1 MSQTEDAV
9 TSTGVRPRPSTPTEP
24 GTPSG
29 PTDPAA
35 ASQPTD
41 ATTASGP
48 TEPVTPS
55 GPAGAVGDP
64 LVAGALLTTAALL
77 VTYQRLAGHV
87 IPPLANFGGLTGV
100 LGLAT
105 LRRRPRWWLGLD
117 ALVAVLYL
125 GGSAPFLAANLAHPE
140 SPVSFLA
147 EVFLIVALATVLI
160 GVVLRWRS
168 ASDVARRRT
177 VTGAVGIAA
186 VATVGSLVAAAS
198 VVAAAQQAGDV
209 AIVTDRSTF
218 PERVELAAGEGVL
231 WVDNQDPFHHT
242 FVLDGTDVHE
252 VLAASSSVRIPVDLA
267 PGSYR
272 YWCDVPGH
280 KSMEGELD
288 VR

>member
-1 MSQTEDAV
+1 MSQTEDAL
-9 TSTGVRPRPSTPTEP
+9 TSTAERTRPPAPIGPTGP
-24 GTPSG
+24 ATPSG
-29 PTDPAA
+29 PTGPA
-35 ASQPTD
+35 
-41 ATTASGP
+41 
-48 TEPVTPS
+48 TPS
-55 GPAGAVGDP
+55 GPTGPATTSGPTAAVGDP

-77 VTYQRLAGHV
+77 VTYQLLAGHV
-87 IPPLANFGGLTGV
+87 IPPLAIFGGLTAV

-105 LRRRPRWWLGLD
+105 LRRRSRWLLVLD
-117 ALVAVLYL
+117 AIVAVLYL
-125 GGSAPFLAANLAHPE
+125 GGSAPFFAANLAHPE

-147 EVFLIVALATVLI
+147 EAFLLVALATALI

-168 ASDVARRRT
+168 ASDGARRRT
-177 VTGAVGIAA
+177 LAGAVGIAV

-198 VVAAAQQAGDV
+198 VDADAQQAGDV

-242 FVLDGTDVHE
+242 FVLDDTDIRE

-280 KSMEGELD
+280 ESMEGELD